1 MVLDKAA
8 VPIVKMTD
16 AKADVKV
23 DISFNT
29 DNGIRAATLIK
40 FYKQTYPPLA
50 KLIYV
55 LKQFLLQRDLNE
67 VFTGGLSSYCLIL
80 MVVSFF
86 QMHQRPDACHGEAN
100 LGVLLMEFFE
110 LYGR

>member
-1 MVLDKAA
+1 MTTGLRSAEL
-8 VPIVKMTD
+8 VK
-16 AKADVKV
+16 
-23 DISFNT
+23 
-29 DNGIRAATLIK
+29 L
-40 FYKQTYPPLA
+40 YKKQYPALQ

-67 VFTGGLSSYCLIL
+67 VIIDVTDDNQVDNNLLYQVFTGGLSSYCLIL

-100 LGVLLMEFFE
+100 LGVLLM
-110 LYGR
+110 GRKQIIS